1 MRHFFIAVLPNCMD
15 GNIVS
20 EHEVSENTGQE
31 SQFGNTVGFFLWQ
44 YQLLADRI
52 KLSNGLFTWQ

>member
-15 GNIVS
+15 ENIVS
-20 EHEVSENTGQE
+20 EREVSENTGQE

-44 YQLLADRI
+44 Y
-52 KLSNGLFTWQ
+52 